1 METVERITMQNLEKK
16 FKRQRGFTL
25 IEALLS
31 IAILSFGVLSVA
43 VIYAQGIYLSS
54 MTSYDY
60 VAQKKAEQAVEAI
73 FAARDT
79 GVLSWATIQNQSTDP
94 QGVFLDGPQRMLQ
107 PGPDG
112 LVGTIADAGAPDE
125 LIVTGPNSAHQ
136 LGTSTDESVNLNPW
150 MTRTITIVPVT
161 GEVNLRQITVT
172 INYTLGKISR
182 TYTLVSYISSFS

>member
-1 METVERITMQNLEKK
+1 MENSMKNLR
-16 FKRQRGFTL
+16 RQKGFTL

-79 GVLSWATIQNQSTDP
+79 GVLSWVTIQNQSTDP

-107 PGPDG
+107 PGNDG
-112 LVGTIADAGAPDE
+112 LVGTVTAAGAPDE
-125 LIVTGPNSAHQ
+125 VIVTGPNPGHQ
-136 LGTSTDESVNLNPW
+136 LGTSTDQSVNLNPW

-161 GEVNLRQITVT
+161 GQANLRQITVT
-172 INYTLGKISR
+172 INYKVGKISR

>member
-1 METVERITMQNLEKK
+1 MQNSRKNIR
-16 FKRQRGFTL
+16 RQKGFTL
-25 IEALLS
+25 IEAMLS
-31 IAILSFGVLSVA
+31 MVILSFGILSVA
-43 VIYAQGIYLSS
+43 AIYAQGMYLSS
-54 MTSYDY
+54 LTSYDY
-60 VAQKKAEQAVEAI
+60 IAQKKAEQAVEAI

-107 PGPDG
+107 PGNDG
-112 LVGTIADAGAPDE
+112 LVGTTTSAGAADE
-125 LIVTGPNSAHQ
+125 LIITGPNAARQ

-150 MTRTITIVPVT
+150 MTRTITITPVT

-172 INYTLGKISR
+172 INYQVGKIAR